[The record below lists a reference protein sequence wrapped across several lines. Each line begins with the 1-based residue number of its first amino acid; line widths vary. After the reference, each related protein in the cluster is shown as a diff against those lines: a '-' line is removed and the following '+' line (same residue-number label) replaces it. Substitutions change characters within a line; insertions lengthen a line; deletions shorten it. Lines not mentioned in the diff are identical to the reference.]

1 MCVGTPMK
9 ILAVEGLSAR
19 CVDEEGVEEVLD
31 LALTG
36 PLAPGTWVLGFLGAA
51 REVMTE
57 ADAQK
62 VSAALRGL
70 RALMQGGELGPA
82 FADLDDRE
90 PQLPPHLEAARRAG
104 RSAA

>member
-1 MCVGTPMK
+1 MK
-9 ILAVEGLSAR
+9 VLSVEGYSAL
-19 CVDEEGVEEVLD
+19 CADEDGRQEVLD

-36 PLAPGTWVLGFLGAA
+36 PLSPGTWVLGFLGVA

-57 ADAQK
+57 DDAMK

-70 RALMQGGELGPA
+70 AAIMNGGDAGAA
-82 FADLDDRE
+82 FADLDARE